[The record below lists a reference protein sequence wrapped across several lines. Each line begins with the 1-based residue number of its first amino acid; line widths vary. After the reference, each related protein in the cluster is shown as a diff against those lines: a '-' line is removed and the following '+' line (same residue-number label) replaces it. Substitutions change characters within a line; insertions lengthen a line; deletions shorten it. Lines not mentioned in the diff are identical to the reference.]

1 MNRSIVALLVLLVS
15 IPSFLFGQ
23 DIDPKNVTI
32 ARDSFG
38 VPHIFAATDAEA
50 AYGLAWAHCEDDFE
64 NIQYAMLGGKGMLG
78 RVQGKDGVL
87 FDLALQFLE
96 VDSLVDAR
104 YETDL
109 SPAFRKVLAGYVQ
122 ALNDFAA
129 AHPKQVLFKKG
140 FPVEPK
146 DVIKG
151 YVSSTSLMAGLGL
164 ALKAVREDRIA
175 EFMNINDIGSN
186 AVAVAPDKMEDDKG
200 YLMVNSHQPIEGR
213 FAWYEAHVQSDE
225 GWDIIGGLFPG
236 GMSIFVG
243 TNRKLGWAHT
253 TNYHN
258 FGDVYKL
265 EVNPKNK
272 KQYKYDGEWRNFKI
286 KKIKLKVK
294 IAGIKLP
301 VSRKFNYCEY
311 GPVFK
316 TKTGSYAFRF
326 PGYMDIRSAEQWF
339 NMNKAQNLEEFT
351 DALKMQA
358 VPLFNVI
365 YADVDGHILM
375 HSGGRIADRNPDL
388 NWSYPITANTSAY
401 KWESIVPYEKMPT
414 VTDPSCGYVFN
425 ANNTPLQASGEG
437 CDWNGYFVGL
447 QQFGYNRG
455 DQFDRMLADIKG
467 KFTVKQLH
475 DIKFNTSYAP
485 NGAYMKHFKKLYE
498 LEGTKYPDIADAIT
512 KLKQWDLSSEVDNK
526 DAALAMIVHD
536 QLRQKVKGPFAWLMI
551 RDTLVSETD
560 AVWAIA
566 EAKKIMMKTH
576 GSLDVPLGDVQRL
589 IRGDVSYPASGLR
602 EVPRAAD
609 TKLFDKKKGIYR
621 IVGGDGYIQQV
632 RFSKAG
638 PELETVNAYGASAH
652 PDSKHYTDQME
663 LFSNRKYKT
672 MTFDKD
678 SILSKAIN
686 VYHPGE
692 VEYR

>member
-1 MNRSIVALLVLLVS
+1 MRTTQLLLFLLLIGQFVS
-15 IPSFLFGQ
+15 AQ
-23 DIDPKNVTI
+23 HIDPNKVTI

-38 VPHIFAATDAEA
+38 VPHIFAPTDAEA

-64 NIQYAMLGGKGMLG
+64 NIQLAMLGGKGMLG

-87 FDLALQFLE
+87 FDLALQLLQ

-104 YETDL
+104 FETDL
-109 SPAFRKVLAGYVQ
+109 SSAFKKVLAGYVQ
-122 ALNDFAA
+122 GVNDFAT
-129 AHPKQVLFKKG
+129 AHPEQVLYKKG

-164 ALKAVREDRIA
+164 ALKAVREDRIE
-175 EFMNINDIGSN
+175 EFLNINDIGSN
-186 AVAVAPDKMEDDKG
+186 AVAVAPDKMEDGKG

-236 GMSIFVG
+236 GISIFVG

-272 KQYKYDGEWRNFKI
+272 KQYKYDGEWRNFKT

-401 KWESIVPYEKMPT
+401 KWKGIVPYNILPT
-414 VTDPSCGYVFN
+414 ITDPTCGYVFN
-425 ANNTPLQASGEG
+425 ANNTPLQASGKG

-455 DQFDRMLADIKG
+455 DQFHRLLAGING

-485 NGAYMKHFKKLYE
+485 DGAYMKHFKKMYE
-498 LEGTKYPDIADAIT
+498 LDPTEYPDIADAIT
-512 KLKQWDLSSEVDNK
+512 KLKNWDKSGEIDNK

-536 QLRQKVKGPFAWLMI
+536 QLRQKVNGPFAWLMI
-551 RDTLVSETD
+551 RDTLVSEAD
-560 AVWAIA
+560 AVWAIT
-566 EAKKIMMKTH
+566 EAKKLMLKTH

-609 TKLFDKKKGIYR
+609 PKLYNKKKGIYR

-632 RFSKAG
+632 RFSKYG

-663 LFSNRKYKT
+663 LFSKRKYKI

-678 SILSKAIN
+678 TILNKAIK